1 MGFLQFSIWVRG
13 SAWRPFGQPELRYI
27 LLRNEQGQYPATLA
41 GKSSLTK
48 ESLFD
53 FPEFF
58 FFSRDQE
65 GSLERARYL
74 HQIQIEHMETFTQN
88 DPLTL
93 FNNI

>member
-13 SAWRPFGQPELRYI
+13 SAWRSFGQPELRLK

-65 GSLERARYL
+65 GRHERARYL
-74 HQIQIEHMETFTQN
+74 HQIQIEHME
-88 DPLTL
+88 
-93 FNNI
+93 NILKMIP